1 VTVDALLASLAA
13 VLVLVVVYVPL
24 ERAFPARAQRFFRPE
39 FGSDL
44 LFLLGSYLVFAVGI
58 GWVLREVFLALEAT
72 LGAAPWRATVDAAP
86 LWLLVVGAVALGDLL
101 IYWFHHACHH
111 FEVLWR
117 FHRVHHTVEHLD
129 WLAAHREHPLDGL
142 VTQLLLNLPAM
153 LLGLP
158 LRAIG
163 GVIVFR
169 GLWAIFIHSNV
180 RVPLGPL
187 RFVFG
192 APELHHWHHA
202 KVERTAHNFANLAPY
217 WDWVFGTYH
226 ADLSPE
232 TYPLGVPGDAP
243 KSYWRHLLE
252 PLGVRS
258 RAASAVRDRPPR
270 ECALDR

>member
-1 VTVDALLASLAA
+1 
-13 VLVLVVVYVPL
+13 
-24 ERAFPARAQRFFRPE
+24 
-39 FGSDL
+39 
-44 LFLLGSYLVFAVGI
+44 
-58 GWVLREVFLALEAT
+58 VFLALEAT